1 MVWINKNDWL
11 VMQEQNKNLTNEV
24 IKLRGEVKKYKDDTG
39 EALIERLT
47 RLAKTA
53 GLDVYSKEY
62 QDLMTRVFMDV
73 GGRQSAVL
81 KAYSHTGFIK
91 DNSEKVLERVRELQ
105 KEASIITKSLEN
117 KSEKT

>member
-1 MVWINKNDWL
+1 MVWVNKHDWL

-24 IKLRGEVKKYKDDTG
+24 IKLRSEVEKHQDDTG

-47 RLAKTA
+47 RLAKKA
-53 GLDVYSKEY
+53 GLDVFGKEY

-81 KAYSHTGFIK
+81 KAYSHTGFVK
-91 DNSEKVLERVRELQ
+91 DNSEQVMDRVRELQ
-105 KEASIITKSLEN
+105 QEASIITKSLEN
-117 KSEKT
+117 KSSKK

>member
-1 MVWINKNDWL
+1 MVWVNKHDWL

-24 IKLRGEVKKYKDDTG
+24 IKLRGEVEKHQDDTG

-47 RLAKTA
+47 RLAKKA
-53 GLDVYSKEY
+53 GLDVFGKEY

-81 KAYSHTGFIK
+81 KAYSHTGFVK
-91 DNSEKVLERVRELQ
+91 DNSAQVMDRVRELQ
-105 KEASIITKSLEN
+105 KEASIITKSLED
-117 KSEKT
+117 KTQKA